1 LLIGLIVIGQMIY
14 IAYQVSR
21 ITKSIDD
28 SIKEINQEIYPKE
41 ISLHLKELLQQLKSL
56 DQYSTE
62 SKFNY
67 RGKCTVEERL
77 NFHSLQ
83 SSLIYRQRWIRS

>member
-56 DQYSTE
+56 DQYSTQ

-77 NFHSLQ
+77 SFHSLQ